1 MCCMCYMFLTHWS
14 LLPNPWILRWHV
26 SCIKINLNKILRI
39 YEHLLILL
47 SLAMFHTIS
56 HQQWLHSADGL
67 CVFLIRMTILAYVD
81 HEFLFKI
88 QNMTRKPA
96 FYPHEIHGFPVR
108 NSPSIFHC
116 HQGSASSAVGLV
128 VNTIPFLY
136 LWACCACFTERP
148 KVRSSKWYLPW
159 PQHVEH
165 VATCCNLTLQ
175 FDDAHLPTIVD
186 THTSGCLNWQAHHL
200 KGLPNL
206 RSFETQLLVPW
217 TSHWLETLESFD
229 GKPFP
234 CESWIVPS
242 VGARLSAGEHLG
254 TRPMIAELHIPSWP
268 TYDTLP
274 E

>member
-1 MCCMCYMFLTHWS
+1 MNIYWFYWHWPCFILSHINNGSTPLKDCVFFYLEWPYWPYWHMLTMS
-14 LLPNPWILRWHV
+14 
-26 SCIKINLNKILRI
+26 SSKILFI
-39 YEHLLILL
+39 WPEKILL
-47 SLAMFHTIS
+47 SLAS
-56 HQQWLHSADGL
+56 
-67 CVFLIRMTILAYVD
+67 R
-81 HEFLFKI
+81 
-88 QNMTRKPA
+88 NP
-96 FYPHEIHGFPVR
+96 HGFPGSTKLV
-108 NSPSIFHC
+108 PSILHC
-116 HQGSASSAVGLV
+116 HQGSTSSAVGLV
-128 VNTIPFLY
+128 VNAIPFLY
-136 LWACCACFTERP
+136 LWGCCACFTERP

-165 VATCCNLTLQ
+165 VATCRNRTLQ

-186 THTSGCLNWQAHHL
+186 THTSGCLNWQAHH
-200 KGLPNL
+200 L

-242 VGARLSAGEHLG
+242 VGARLSTGEHLG

-268 TYDTLP
+268 TFDTLP

>member
-56 HQQWLHSADGL
+56 HQQWLHSADGM

-96 FYPHEIHGFPVR
+96 FYPREIHGFPVR

-116 HQGSASSAVGLV
+116 HQGSTSSAVGLV
-128 VNTIPFLY
+128 VNAIPFLY

-148 KVRSSKWYLPW
+148 KVRSSNGTYHGHNMLNML
-159 PQHVEH
+159 QHA
-165 VATCCNLTLQ
+165 ATELCNSMMPICQPSWTLTPVDVLI
-175 FDDAHLPTIVD
+175 DRPTI
-186 THTSGCLNWQAHHL
+186 L
-200 KGLPNL
+200 KVYQTFEASKHSCWFRGLL
-206 RSFETQLLVPW
+206 T
-217 TSHWLETLESFD
+217 
-229 GKPFP
+229 G
-234 CESWIVPS
+234 
-242 VGARLSAGEHLG
+242 
-254 TRPMIAELHIPSWP
+254 
-268 TYDTLP
+268 
-274 E
+274 